1 MATKKK
7 KAETEAQPEAEA
19 ANSNGASRIPQA
31 DEREVGVG
39 RAADIE
45 RERLLDWYRQMVL
58 IRKFEQACSEQYQL
72 GKIGGFLHL
81 YIGQEAIAVGSIAA
95 RGENDHVITA
105 YRDHGHALAV
115 GSPTGPVMAE
125 LFGKVTGVS
134 GGRGGSMHLSDVPRR
149 FWGGY
154 AVVGGHVPLGAGIAL
169 AEQYKG
175 TDGAVLCYMGDGST
189 NIGYF
194 HESLNLAKV
203 WNLPV
208 VWIVENNQYGMGTAV
223 DRASATPEMVTKA
236 SGYDMEAHVV
246 DGMSVCD
253 VYWKTTDALK
263 RVRAGEGPQFLEM
276 ITYRFEGHSMGDPL
290 RYRSKDEVVKW
301 REDDPLGV
309 IERRLITQENC
320 TQEELD
326 KIDDQVEE
334 EVAEAVK
341 FADESPEPGLD
352 TLYDHIYVES

>member
-1 MATKKK
+1 MAKDDKSDETQNGSVGVLPA
-7 KAETEAQPEAEA
+7 AE
-19 ANSNGASRIPQA
+19 N
-31 DEREVGVG
+31 REVGKG
-39 RAADIE
+39 RAADIPKE
-45 RERLLDWYRQMVL
+45 TLLDWYRQMVL

-81 YIGQEAIAVGSIAA
+81 YIGQEAIAVGSIGA

-115 GSPTGPVMAE
+115 GSNPDALMAE
-125 LFGKVTGVS
+125 LLGKETGVS
-134 GGRGGSMHLSDVPRR
+134 KGRGGSMHLADVPRR
-149 FWGGY
+149 YWGGY
-154 AVVGGHVPLGAGIAL
+154 AVVGGHLPLGAGIAL
-169 AEQYKG
+169 AEQYRG

-208 VWIVENNQYGMGTAV
+208 VWIVENNQYGMGTTV
-223 DRASATPEMVTKA
+223 ERASAATEMATKA
-236 SGYDMEAHVV
+236 SGYNMEAHRV

-253 VYWKTTDALK
+253 VYWATLDALD

-290 RYRSKDEVVKW
+290 RYRTKDEVIRW
-301 REDDPLGV
+301 REDDPIGIL
-309 IERRLITQENC
+309 ERRLIEKEGSS
-320 TQEELD
+320 QEELD
-326 KIDDQVEE
+326 KMDDEVE
-334 EVAEAVK
+334 VVMEAAIK
-341 FADESPEPGLD
+341 FADESPLPSLD
-352 TLYDHIYVES
+352 SLYDNIFVED